1 MPRKRKAISAE
12 PYGDNE
18 NIFVSYELPFG
29 RDVMKPGD
37 IIKIKNERGKFRFIK
52 CAHHA
57 GKDVT
62 WVDVMNIDNGE
73 FRSFY
78 VEKIK
83 LIIRP
88 KKSRRK
94 KQSVV

>member
-1 MPRKRKAISAE
+1 MPRKKKVEITQ
-12 PYGDNE
+12 PYGYNE
-18 NIFVSYELPFG
+18 NIFVAYEFPFG

-37 IIKIKNERGKFRFIK
+37 IIKIKNQRGKYRFIK
-52 CAHHA
+52 VAHHA

-62 WVDVMNIDNGE
+62 WVDVMNVDDGQYY
-73 FRSFY
+73 SFY
-78 VEKIK
+78 VERIK